1 MVEFSALLQSS
12 LNGRRVTSADPRWSL
27 NESRLD
33 LMPASHH
40 SLSLSL
46 CISFFVARSSVPSSQ
61 VQITFT
67 AEKIAFPTPEVCF
80 RRNLSSPRSFLS
92 LSYPRIEDRCEQ
104 N

>member
-33 LMPASHH
+33 LMPTSRHPL

-46 CISFFVARSSVPSSQ
+46 SFFAGPLEPSANH
-61 VQITFT
+61 FYCG
-67 AEKIAFPTPEVCF
+67 ENC
-80 RRNLSSPRSFLS
+80 LSHPRSLFPPKSFLAS
-92 LSYPRIEDRCEQ
+92 QLPMPLVSPDRR
-104 N
+104 

>member
-33 LMPASHH
+33 LMPASRHP
-40 SLSLSL
+40 LSLFLFLFLS
-46 CISFFVARSSVPSSQ
+46 SSVPSSQ

-104 N
+104 D